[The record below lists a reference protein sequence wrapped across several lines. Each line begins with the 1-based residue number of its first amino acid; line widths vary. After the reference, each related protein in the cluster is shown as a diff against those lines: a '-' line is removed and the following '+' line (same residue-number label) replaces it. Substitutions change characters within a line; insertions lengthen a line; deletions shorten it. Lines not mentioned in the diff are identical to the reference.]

1 MKAVFLSYL
10 VTKFKIIFLQ
20 MTWNFIYLF
29 IIKRYVDQG
38 LSSKTFCDLVTKK
51 SEIVNFEQ

>member
-1 MKAVFLSYL
+1 
-10 VTKFKIIFLQ
+10 
-20 MTWNFIYLF
+20 MTSSFICLF

-51 SEIVNFEQ
+51 GEIVNFEQ